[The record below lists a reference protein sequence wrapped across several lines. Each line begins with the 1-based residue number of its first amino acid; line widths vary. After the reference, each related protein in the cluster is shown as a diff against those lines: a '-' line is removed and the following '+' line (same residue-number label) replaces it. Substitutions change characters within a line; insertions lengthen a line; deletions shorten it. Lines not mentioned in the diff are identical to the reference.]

1 MIHKEN
7 LSIPVVESNDD
18 LVNDKDNNQIT
29 FDYSINT
36 EIVDWIKRFS
46 DDVVSYSLIST
57 LSIAKSSSIVAIT

>member
-36 EIVDWIKRFS
+36 EIVDWIRRFS

>member
-29 FDYSINT
+29 FDYNINT